1 MPLTIN
7 NDIVGMQFDP
17 VKVSWTSKDT
27 ILYALG
33 VGASPDDELDYV
45 YEPKGPKV
53 IPTFGVCPGLNL
65 MLGVIGKVEINLMN
79 LLHGEQMT
87 ILHRPVPPNAN
98 ARGVAKIVEVWD
110 KGKAA
115 VIGLEGTVED
125 DDGPIFTNKSTLFI
139 RGAGGFGGD
148 RGPST
153 KDFNVPP
160 QRTPDF
166 TVKDITLPQ
175 QAAIY
180 RLSGDPNPIHIDPE
194 FAALAGFE
202 KPFLHGLC
210 SYGFGCRAILKTL
223 CKNDPK
229 LFKSI
234 QGRFTDQVYMG
245 DTLLTKIWKTEDG
258 EALFQMETQK
268 GNVIL
273 GQGKTTFQP

>member
-7 NDIVGMQFDP
+7 NDLVGMQFDP
-17 VKVSWTSKDT
+17 VEVSWTSKDT

-33 VGASPDDELDYV
+33 VGATPDDELDYI

-65 MLGVIGKVEINLMN
+65 ILGVIEKVEIDLMN
-79 LLHGEQMT
+79 LLHGEQTT

-98 ARGVAKIVEVWD
+98 GRGIAKIVEVWD

-125 DDGPIFTNKSTLFI
+125 DNGPIFTNKSTLFI

-153 KDFNVPP
+153 KDLNIPP
-160 QRTPDF
+160 QRLPDY
-166 TVKDITLPQ
+166 TVEDITLPQ

-223 CKNDPK
+223 CNNDPK
-229 LFKSI
+229 QFKTI

-245 DTLLTKIWKTEDG
+245 DSLYTKIWKTEAG
-258 EALFQMETQK
+258 EALFQMETKK

-273 GQGKTTFQP
+273 GQGKTTFEN